1 MSSAVRTDSI
11 ALNDLAR
18 AARAQAEEI
27 EAALVRVARSG
38 WYLVGR
44 EQRAFEEELA
54 AYTGVGHCV
63 GVASGTDAL
72 ELAMLGV
79 GCVPGDEVLTA
90 ANAAM
95 YSTSAALHAGLRPRY
110 ADVGSETLCLTRETV
125 AAALSPDTQAVVVT
139 HLYGSLAD
147 VEAIAALCRDRG
159 IALIEDCAQA
169 AGAQRD
175 GRRAGSFGDAAAFS
189 FYPTKN
195 LGALGDAGAAVT
207 NREDVAA
214 RVRRLG
220 QYGWGEK
227 YRVVERGGSNSRIDE
242 LQAAVLR
249 VRLPRLAEWNARR
262 RTIVAR
268 YAETLP
274 PHAGRF
280 VAGNGED
287 YVGHLAVFLSSD
299 RPAHRK
305 TLAAAGIATD
315 VHYPTPDHRQ
325 PVWDGAYD
333 DVSLP
338 VTEAAAAQV
347 LTVPCFPDLTDGEV
361 DRICEALR
369 EL

>member
-1 MSSAVRTDSI
+1 
-11 ALNDLAR
+11 
-18 AARAQAEEI
+18 
-27 EAALVRVARSG
+27 
-38 WYLVGR
+38 
-44 EQRAFEEELA
+44 
-54 AYTGVGHCV
+54 
-63 GVASGTDAL
+63 
-72 ELAMLGV
+72 
-79 GCVPGDEVLTA
+79 VL
-90 ANAAM
+90 
-95 YSTSAALHAGLRPRY
+95 
-110 ADVGSETLCLTRETV
+110 
-125 AAALSPDTQAVVVT
+125 
-139 HLYGSLAD
+139 
-147 VEAIAALCRDRG
+147 
-159 IALIEDCAQA
+159 EDCAQA
-169 AGAQRD
+169 HGAVVN
-175 GRRAGSFGDAAAFS
+175 GRKIGTFGDAAAFS